1 MCALYSF
8 CIFYSN
14 QKVDY
19 FALFVVFCACIAIL
33 LFYHLYFHIRLLFVK
48 EKEFEAKA
56 TPVSIIVVANNEF
69 DNLQLLIPKLLEQD
83 HPQFEV
89 ILVDDRS
96 YDETYETYLAI
107 SKSNSKLK
115 FLRVDETPET
125 SSAKKF
131 ALTLAIKAAQN
142 ENLLFIDADC
152 DPTEQWAYQM
162 SKRFNDQTQIVIGAS
177 PYTHKNSFLN
187 YLIQFETGM
196 TALNYLTFA
205 LANVPYMSV
214 GRNWGFKKHLFLNN
228 KGYHPHNKLKG
239 GDDDLFLQ
247 KIITSTNYAICI
259 HPESLVTSIP
269 KTNFADWYDQKQRH
283 YSVSK
288 FYTLR
293 SKILLSKY
301 LILHLLSYILFFTL
315 LFSQEFRLYSSAI
328 FLFRLLL
335 FWIVSAKAFN
345 KLASK
350 VEWYLIPWLE
360 LLNNITVITFGLIS
374 LRARKIKW
382 R

>member
-1 MCALYSF
+1 
-8 CIFYSN
+8 
-14 QKVDY
+14 VDY
-19 FALFVVFCACIAIL
+19 LALFVVFCICIAIL
-33 LFYHLYFHIRLLFVK
+33 LFYHLYFHIRLLFVTGK
-48 EKEFEAKA
+48 ELEARA

-69 DNLQLLIPKLLEQD
+69 DNLQSLIPKLLEQD
-83 HPQFEV
+83 HPQFEI

-96 YDETYETYLAI
+96 YDETYETYLSI
-107 SKSNSKLK
+107 SKLNPILK

-131 ALTLAIKAAQN
+131 SLTLAIKAAQY

-152 DPTEQWAYQM
+152 SPSEQWAYQM
-162 SKRFNDQTQIVIGAS
+162 SKRFSDNTEIVIGAS
-177 PYTHKNSFLN
+177 PYASKSSILN
-187 YLIQFETGM
+187 YFIQFETGL
-196 TALNYLTFA
+196 TALNYLSFA
-205 LANVPYMSV
+205 LAKVPYMSV

-228 KGYHPHNKLKG
+228 KGHHPHNKLKG

-247 KIITSTNYAICI
+247 KVVTKNNFAICV
-259 HPESLVTSIP
+259 HPDSLVVSIP
-269 KTNFADWYDQKQRH
+269 KTSFTDWFEQKQRH

-288 FYTLR
+288 YYNFRT
-293 SKILLSKY
+293 KFLLGSY
-301 LILHLLSYILFFTL
+301 LSIHLLSYILFVTL

-328 FLFRLLL
+328 FLCRLLL
-335 FWIVSAKAFN
+335 FWILSAKAFN

-350 VEWYLIPWLE
+350 VKWYFIPWLE
-360 LLNNITVITFGLIS
+360 FLNSIIVITFGLIS

>member
-1 MCALYSF
+1 M
-8 CIFYSN
+8 
-14 QKVDY
+14 DY

-33 LFYHLYFHIRLLFVK
+33 FFYHLYFHIRLLFVTGK
-48 EKEFEAKA
+48 ELEARA

-69 DNLQLLIPKLLEQD
+69 DNLQSLIPKLLEQD

-96 YDETYETYLAI
+96 YDETYETYLAV
-107 SKSNSKLK
+107 SQSNSKLK
-115 FLRVDETPET
+115 FLRVDETPEA

-131 ALTLAIKAAQN
+131 SLTLAIKAAQY

-162 SKRFNDQTQIVIGAS
+162 SKRFSDKTEIVIGVS
-177 PYTHKNSFLN
+177 PYASKSGFLN

-205 LANVPYMSV
+205 LAKVPYMSV
-214 GRNWGFKKHLFLNN
+214 GRNWGFKKNLFLNN

-247 KIITSTNYAICI
+247 KIITKQNYAVCV
-259 HPESLVTSIP
+259 HPDSLVQSIP
-269 KTNFADWYDQKQRH
+269 KTNFADWHNQKLRH
-283 YSVSK
+283 YTISK
-288 FYTLR
+288 FYTLS
-293 SKILLSKY
+293 SKFLLGNY
-301 LILHLLSYILFFTL
+301 LVIHLLSYILFFTL

-350 VEWYLIPWLE
+350 VEWYMIPWFE
-360 LLNNITVITFGLIS
+360 FLNSVLVITFGLIS

>member
-1 MCALYSF
+1 MYALYSF
-8 CIFYSN
+8 FISYLTL
-14 QKVDY
+14 KVDY

-48 EKEFEAKA
+48 EKEFEARA

-69 DNLQLLIPKLLEQD
+69 DNLQSLIPKLLDQD

-131 ALTLAIKAAQN
+131 SLTLAIKAAQY

-162 SKRFNDQTQIVIGAS
+162 SKRFNDKTEIVIGAS
-177 PYTHKNSFLN
+177 PYSSKTSFLN

-196 TALNYLTFA
+196 TALNYLSFA
-205 LANVPYMSV
+205 LAKVPYMSV

-228 KGYHPHNKLKG
+228 KGHHPFNKLKG

-247 KIITSTNYAICI
+247 KVITKHNYAICV
-259 HPESLVTSIP
+259 HPDSLVESIP
-269 KTNFADWYDQKQRH
+269 KTSFSDWYEQKQRH

-288 FYTLR
+288 FYNFR
-293 SKILLSKY
+293 SKFLLGNY
-301 LILHLLSYILFFTL
+301 LTIHVLSYILFTVL

-350 VEWYLIPWLE
+350 VEWYLIPWFE
-360 LLNNITVITFGLIS
+360 FLNSVLAITFGLIS

>member
-1 MCALYSF
+1 
-8 CIFYSN
+8 
-14 QKVDY
+14 
-19 FALFVVFCACIAIL
+19 
-33 LFYHLYFHIRLLFVK
+33 
-48 EKEFEAKA
+48 
-56 TPVSIIVVANNEF
+56 
-69 DNLQLLIPKLLEQD
+69 
-83 HPQFEV
+83 
-89 ILVDDRS
+89 
-96 YDETYETYLAI
+96 
-107 SKSNSKLK
+107 
-115 FLRVDETPET
+115 VDETPEA

-131 ALTLAIKAAQN
+131 SLTLAIKAAQY

-162 SKRFNDQTQIVIGAS
+162 SKRFSDKTEIVIGAS
-177 PYTHKNSFLN
+177 PYASKAGFLN
-187 YLIQFETGM
+187 YLIQFETSM
-196 TALNYLTFA
+196 TALNYISFA
-205 LANVPYMSV
+205 LPYMSV

-247 KIITSTNYAICI
+247 KVITKQNYAICP
-259 HPESLVTSIP
+259 HPDSLVKSIP
-269 KTNFADWYDQKQRH
+269 KTNFTDWYDQKQRH

-288 FYTLR
+288 YYNFR
-293 SKILLSKY
+293 SKFLLGNY
-301 LILHLLSYILFFTL
+301 LTTHLLSYILFAVL

-350 VEWYLIPWLE
+350 VEWYMIPWFE
-360 LLNNITVITFGLIS
+360 FLNSVLVITFGLIS
-374 LRARKIKW
+374 LRATKIKW

>member
-1 MCALYSF
+1 M
-8 CIFYSN
+8 
-14 QKVDY
+14 DY
-19 FALFVVFCACIAIL
+19 FVLFIVFCACITIL
-33 LFYHLYFHIRLLFVK
+33 LFYHLYFHIRLLFVP
-48 EKEFEAKA
+48 ENGIEARA

-69 DNLQLLIPKLLEQD
+69 DNLQSLIPKLLAQD
-83 HPQFEV
+83 HPQFEI

-107 SKSNSKLK
+107 SKTNKKLK

-131 ALTLAIKAAQN
+131 SLTLAIKAAQY

-152 DPTEQWAYQM
+152 NPTEQWAYQM
-162 SKRFNDQTQIVIGAS
+162 SKRFNDKTEIVIGAS
-177 PYTHKNSFLN
+177 PYSSKASFLN

-196 TALNYLTFA
+196 TALNYLSFA
-205 LANVPYMSV
+205 LAKVPYMSV
-214 GRNWGFKKHLFLNN
+214 GRNWGFKRHLFLNN
-228 KGYHPHNKLKG
+228 KGHHPHNKLKG

-247 KIITSTNYAICI
+247 KVVTNTNYTICI
-259 HPESLVTSIP
+259 HPDSLVESIP
-269 KTNFADWYDQKQRH
+269 KTDFNDWFEQKQRH

-288 FYTLR
+288 FYNLT
-293 SKILLSKY
+293 SKFLLSNY
-301 LILHLLSYILFFTL
+301 LIIHLLSYILFITL

-328 FLFRLLL
+328 FSFRLLL
-335 FWIVSAKAFN
+335 FWILAAKSFN
-345 KLASK
+345 KLTSK
-350 VEWYLIPWLE
+350 VEWYLIPWFE
-360 LLNNITVITFGLIS
+360 FLNSIMVITFGLNS

>member
-1 MCALYSF
+1 
-8 CIFYSN
+8 
-14 QKVDY
+14 VDY

-33 LFYHLYFHIRLLFVK
+33 FFYHLYFHIRLLFVTGK
-48 EKEFEAKA
+48 ELEARA

-69 DNLQLLIPKLLEQD
+69 DNLQSLIPKLLEQD

-96 YDETYETYLAI
+96 YDETYETYLAV
-107 SKSNSKLK
+107 SQSNSKLK
-115 FLRVDETPET
+115 FLRVDETPEA

-131 ALTLAIKAAQN
+131 SLTLAIKAAQY

-162 SKRFNDQTQIVIGAS
+162 SKRFSDKTEIVIGAS
-177 PYTHKNSFLN
+177 PYASKAGFLN
-187 YLIQFETGM
+187 YLIQFETSM
-196 TALNYLTFA
+196 TALNYLSFA
-205 LANVPYMSV
+205 LAKVPYMSV

-247 KIITSTNYAICI
+247 KVITKQNYAICP
-259 HPESLVTSIP
+259 HPDSLVKSIP
-269 KTNFADWYDQKQRH
+269 KTNFTDWYDQKQRH

-288 FYTLR
+288 YYNFR
-293 SKILLSKY
+293 SKFLLGNY
-301 LILHLLSYILFFTL
+301 LTTHLLSYILFAVL

-350 VEWYLIPWLE
+350 VEWYMIPWFE
-360 LLNNITVITFGLIS
+360 FLNSVLVITFGLIS
-374 LRARKIKW
+374 LRATKIKW